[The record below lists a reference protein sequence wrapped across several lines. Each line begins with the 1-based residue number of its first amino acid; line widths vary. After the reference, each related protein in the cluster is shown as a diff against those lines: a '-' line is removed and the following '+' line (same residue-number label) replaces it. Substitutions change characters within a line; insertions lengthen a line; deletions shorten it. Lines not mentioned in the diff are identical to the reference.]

1 MLDQLT
7 CEDFSRRA
15 GETFRHTRESGEIL
29 ELELVEAVEM
39 GGTPSQRAP
48 FSVVFRVPAESHL
61 EQAIYALE
69 HAEMGMLELFL
80 VPLGPHEDGMRYEAV
95 FT

>member
-1 MLDQLT
+1 M
-7 CEDFSRRA
+7 
-15 GETFRHTRESGEIL
+15 
-29 ELELVEAVEM
+29 
-39 GGTPSQRAP
+39 
-48 FSVVFRVPAESHL
+48 PAESHL